1 MKLRVEFDLLDIHQ
15 DIQKELAGVGVVV
28 SRPDA
33 KIMFLGFLFG
43 AVLPAKNTYVMN
55 RVLRA
60 SSAGSC
66 PGSE

>member
-1 MKLRVEFDLLDIHQ
+1 M
-15 DIQKELAGVGVVV
+15 VV